1 MRRAW
6 ILYNALVLLLISFF
20 VLLDIITNTNRSNYN
35 LNMINVQIAMNIVT
49 VGIILTPIWI
59 ILLIVYRSKLDKK
72 SFLVGLF
79 LWGLTILVSV
89 YPILSTVGLAFF

>member
-6 ILYNALVLLLISFF
+6 ILYNSLVLLLVSFF
-20 VLLDIITNTNRSNYN
+20 VLMDMITNANRSNYN
-35 LNMINVQIAMNIVT
+35 LNMIHAQIAMNIVA

-59 ILLIVYRSKLDKK
+59 ILLAVYRSKLDKK

-79 LWGLTILVSV
+79 LWGLTVLVSI
-89 YPILSTVGLAFF
+89 YPILSTVGLLFL